1 MFDGDLDRLMIFM
14 PPRHGKSELVTKH
27 FTAYFLKHNPEKKV
41 IIGCYNQNL
50 ANKFSRG
57 IKNIHLQDKFLEAE
71 ARGEKEPVFET
82 TEASEG
88 VATTVRSRITDA
100 AGCMLSSNSQL
111 STVNYQLA
119 FRPRN
124 AEAEWETPEG
134 GGVRAVGVG
143 AGITGYGANLII
155 IDDPVRSRADANSAN
170 YREKVWD
177 WFNDDVTTRLEP
189 DGKIILI
196 QTRWHEDDLA
206 GRLLKQMNE
215 EGGEHWEVIDLPALA
230 TPPKKDKSDKSK
242 EMNYEPNNI
251 QPKNQVYYILN
262 GRQVPVHTLGQ
273 PKETTAV
280 LSSSLK
286 GTRTLA
292 QGKDEVRHPGYP
304 AKFDPDPEGVAQTT
318 DEWRDELGRREGQA
332 LWPERFPEQ
341 KLEKI
346 KHQIGSYSFA
356 ALYQQTPVP
365 AEGGLFKRAWF
376 KTVPYLPP
384 NLKKKRGWDL
394 KESRCR
400 LHRFGRCRL

>member
-1 MFDGDLDRLMIFM
+1 M
-14 PPRHGKSELVTKH
+14 
-27 FTAYFLKHNPEKKV
+27 
-41 IIGCYNQNL
+41 
-50 ANKFSRG
+50 
-57 IKNIHLQDKFLEAE
+57 
-71 ARGEKEPVFET
+71 
-82 TEASEG
+82 
-88 VATTVRSRITDA
+88 
-100 AGCMLSSNSQL
+100 NS
-111 STVNYQLA
+111 V
-119 FRPRN
+119 
-124 AEAEWETPEG
+124 AEWETPEG

-155 IDDPVRSRADANSAN
+155 IDDPTRSRADANSAN

-189 DGKIILI
+189 DGKMILI

-242 EMNYEPNNI
+242 EKEMNYETNNI
-251 QPKNQVYYILN
+251 QPRHQTFYILN

-273 PKETTAV
+273 PKSVEKSSPPYEGGVADASSDGVV

-292 QGKDEVRHPGYP
+292 QGKDEPGPPTGHPGWGGDVRHPGYP
-304 AKFDPDPEGVAQTT
+304 ARSDPDPVGVAQTP

-346 KHQIGSYSFA
+346 KHQMGSYSFA